1 MEKKRRTKK
10 MEKIGKR
17 HGGTVREKLPGNVHV
32 NTIPTISQN
41 SLIKYV
47 LFIYLFITSTNNNSN
62 PNVILFI
69 IFFSMFY
76 LKNIYFVFTIS

>member
-17 HGGTVREKLPGNVHV
+17 HGGTVSEKLPGNVYI
-32 NTIPTISQN
+32 NTIPTISQK

-47 LFIYLFITSTNNNSN
+47 LFIYL
-62 PNVILFI
+62 
-69 IFFSMFY
+69 
-76 LKNIYFVFTIS
+76 